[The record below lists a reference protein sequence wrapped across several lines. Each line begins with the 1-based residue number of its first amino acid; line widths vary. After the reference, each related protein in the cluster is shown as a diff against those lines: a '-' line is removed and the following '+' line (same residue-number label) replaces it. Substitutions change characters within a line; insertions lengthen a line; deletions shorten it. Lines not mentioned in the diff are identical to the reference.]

1 MKQPKPKKCKNEL
14 CKKLFTPTVSTTQ
27 VTCLNWE
34 CAVEYDKQKR
44 AKKVKKEHTVAKR
57 EYKLNHKATQT
68 NLAQK
73 AFNRYI
79 RLRDSNLPCISCGTT
94 NHVIY
99 CAGHFRTRGAVPA
112 LRFDEFNVNKQCN
125 KRCNLELS
133 GNIAGYRDGLIAKYG
148 QDKLEW
154 LEGHHEP
161 KKYTA
166 DDYVEIKLKYL
177 KLCREMEAS

>member
-1 MKQPKPKKCKNEL
+1 M
-14 CKKLFTPTVSTTQ
+14 KKLPRKKPCKQCYKVFQPERPIQPCCSPR
-27 VTCLNWE
+27 
-34 CAVEYDKQKR
+34 CAIDYTIAQK
-44 AKKVKKEHTVAKR
+44 AKKEKKQLAVDRR
-57 EYKLNHKATQT
+57 EFKLNDKSIQT

-79 RLRDSNLPCISCGTT
+79 RLRDAELPCISCGTT
-94 NHVIY
+94 NHVIM
-99 CAGHFRTRGAVPA
+99 CAGHFRSRGAVPA

-133 GNIAGYRDGLIAKYG
+133 GNIPGYRDGLIAKYG

-161 KKYTA
+161 KKYTVQ
-166 DDYVEIKLKYL
+166 DLVEIKLKYL